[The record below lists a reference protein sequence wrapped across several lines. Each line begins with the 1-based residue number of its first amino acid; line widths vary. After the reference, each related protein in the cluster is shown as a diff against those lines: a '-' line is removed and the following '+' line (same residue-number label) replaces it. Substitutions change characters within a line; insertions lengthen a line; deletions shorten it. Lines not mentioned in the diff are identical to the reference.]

1 MKFICLLFTLLICA
15 CANQKSVV
23 AKNQQTDIPNNS
35 NNKIV
40 NKKADANG
48 KVIWKSNFSE
58 TEKINGQTIPKG
70 WKIKGTSS
78 GVPKTKF
85 NVVKDENENPV
96 LHMLSEKGIGGL
108 MVELKNVDLNKSPI
122 MRWKWK
128 TIVLPKNGD
137 GRKPEL
143 GDQACEIYVISG
155 SLFSQK
161 CVAYTWETDTPK
173 NASQS
178 FSVFLGAFK
187 AKWFCVRNKTDGLN
201 KWYVEERNVAK
212 DFKDTYDFVPD
223 EVAVMVFCKADKT
236 KTKSESEIAFIEFL
250 KQ

>member
-1 MKFICLLFTLLICA
+1 MKFFCFVLFFIITA
-15 CANQKSVV
+15 CANQSTVV
-23 AKNQQTDIPNNS
+23 NQIQTVDIVTKQNKNESQVVWKTDFS
-35 NNKIV
+35 KTV
-40 NKKADANG
+40 KKNG
-48 KVIWKSNFSE
+48 NI
-58 TEKINGQTIPKG
+58 IPKG

-85 NVVKDENENPV
+85 SVIKNKNGEPV

-108 MVELKNVDLNKSPI
+108 MTELKNVDLNNSPI

-128 TIVLPKNGD
+128 TTILPKNGD

-143 GDQACEIYVISG
+143 GDQACEIYVLSG
-155 SLFSQK
+155 SVFSQK
-161 CVAYTWETDTPK
+161 CIAYTWETDTPK
-173 NASQS
+173 ETAQS

-187 AKWFCVRNKTDGLN
+187 AKWFCLRNKTDGLN

-212 DFKDTYDFVPD
+212 DFKDTYGFVPKKI
-223 EVAVMVFCKADKT
+223 AVMAFCKADKT

-250 KQ
+250 KK